1 MEDEKKENKLTNKQK
16 LFIAAYLNSF
26 NATHAAR
33 EAGYSEKTAR
43 TQGSVLLTNPNIKK
57 AIDFELNDIYDRQ
70 KKKLVRASDLAIKA
84 LVTAVEKGKGQVQIN
99 AANSILDRGGH
110 KAIDRF
116 QGDMNS
122 NIKADVNIKNAEN
135 NKPSLLSSL
144 FRKFDKG
151 RDDIGSGGAE
161 Q

>member
-1 MEDEKKENKLTNKQK
+1 MEDEKKLTNKQK

-26 NATHAAR
+26 NAAHAAR

-57 AIDFELNDIYDRQ
+57 AIEIELNDIYAKQ
-70 KKKLVRASDLAIKA
+70 KQKLIRASDLAIKA
-84 LVTAVEKGKGQVQIN
+84 LVETIEKGKGLARVT

-110 KAIDRF
+110 KAVDRF
-116 QGDMNS
+116 QGDINQ
-122 NIKADVNIKNAEN
+122 NLKADVNISAEN
-135 NKPSLLSSL
+135 KPTLLSKL
-144 FRKFDKG
+144 LCKFNKG
-151 RDDIGSGGAE
+151 GTDSSSGGTE